1 VALRMA
7 MPRCLPGHRPGII
20 RVAPNAEPRD
30 RGIALQGGAV
40 TRFAS
45 GLSRRDFMAR
55 AGGCTGWLLLSGAS
69 PALAARVFAPSLGR
83 VVRQEPWGRLEQV
96 GEGVWALISTPLV
109 RDPLARRTLCNG
121 GIVAGRD
128 GVLVV
133 EGFGSDG
140 GALWMADQAQA
151 LTGRRPTHVVV
162 THYHSDHCNGLHG
175 YGTGLDAPRRLATP
189 VTRQLL
195 MERSRVPEERRV
207 WPEGTITD
215 TRPGVIDLG
224 GRRVT
229 VTPLTGHTPSDLI
242 LRVEDPA
249 VVFCGDLLWYGMFPN
264 FVDAIPPDLD
274 ASVRAIGADP
284 GVVYVPGHGTL
295 TDAAGMRRYRA
306 MLDHVGEAARGAARE
321 GLSPEEG
328 AARYR
333 LPADVA
339 DWVLFSPTYLRVAF
353 QAWGR
358 VPRGAL

>member
-1 VALRMA
+1 M
-7 MPRCLPGHRPGII
+7 
-20 RVAPNAEPRD
+20 
-30 RGIALQGGAV
+30 
-40 TRFAS
+40 TRSVS
-45 GLSRRDFMAR
+45 GLSRRDFVAR
-55 AGGCTGWLLLSGAS
+55 ASGCAGWLLLSGAS
-69 PALAARVFAPSLGR
+69 PALASRVFSPSLGR

-96 GEGVWALISTPLV
+96 GEGVWALVSTPLAQ
-109 RDPLARRTLCNG
+109 DPLARRTLCNG

-128 GVLVV
+128 GVLMV
-133 EGFGSDG
+133 EGFGSDE
-140 GALWMADQAQA
+140 GALWMADQALA

-162 THYHSDHCNGLHG
+162 THYHADHCNGLHG
-175 YGTGLDAPRRLATP
+175 YGTGPDAPRRLATP

-195 MERSRVPEERRV
+195 MERSRVPEARRV
-207 WPEGTITD
+207 WPEGTITA

-229 VTPLTGHTPSDLI
+229 VTPLGGHTPSDVI

-249 VVFCGDLLWYGMFPN
+249 VVFCGDLVWYGMFPN

-306 MLDHVGEAARGAARE
+306 MLEHVGDAARQAAGE
-321 GLSPEEG
+321 GLSAEEG

-339 DWVLFSPTYLRVAF
+339 DWVLFSPTYFRVAF

-358 VPRGAL
+358 VLGGTG

>member
-1 VALRMA
+1 MTTPSL
-7 MPRCLPGHRPGII
+7 
-20 RVAPNAEPRD
+20 D
-30 RGIALQGGAV
+30 
-40 TRFAS
+40 
-45 GLSRRDFMAR
+45 LSRRDFVSR
-55 AGGCTGWLLLSGAS
+55 VTGCMGWLLASGAS
-69 PALAARVFAPSLGR
+69 PAWAARVFAPSLGR

-96 GEGVWALISTPLV
+96 GDGVWALVSTPLAQ
-109 RDPLARRTLCNG
+109 DPLARRTLCNG

-133 EGFGSDG
+133 EGFGSDE
-140 GALWMADQAQA
+140 GALWMAEQALA

-162 THYHSDHCNGLHG
+162 THYHADHCNGLHG
-175 YGTGLDAPRRLATP
+175 YGTGVDAPRRLATP
-189 VTRQLL
+189 VTRHLL
-195 MERSRVPEERRV
+195 MERSRVPEARRV
-207 WPEGTITD
+207 WPEGTITT

-229 VTPLTGHTPSDLI
+229 VTTLGGHTRSDVI

-249 VVFCGDLLWYGMFPN
+249 VVFCGDLVWYGMFPN

-274 ASVRAIGADP
+274 TSVRAIGAEP

-306 MLDHVGEAARGAARE
+306 MLEHVEDAARRAAQL
-321 GLSPEEG
+321 GLSAEEG

-333 LPADVA
+333 LPEDVA
-339 DWVLFSPTYLRVAF
+339 DWVLFSPAYFRVAF

-358 VPRGAL
+358 VLGSTL